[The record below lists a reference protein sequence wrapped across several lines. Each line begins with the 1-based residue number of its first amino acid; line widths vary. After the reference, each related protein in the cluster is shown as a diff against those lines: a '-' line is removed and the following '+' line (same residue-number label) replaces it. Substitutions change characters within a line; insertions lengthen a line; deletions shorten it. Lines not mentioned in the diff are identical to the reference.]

1 MLNKMI
7 IIFIRVFNSCYL
19 VLQNESAQRLI
30 HFILEKMK
38 QQQYFSIFDSEGRT
52 LSKLFSQEFEIPTN
66 ERPVFNSLQVS
77 LL

>member
-1 MLNKMI
+1 MI

-30 HFILEKMK
+30 HFILEKMI

-52 LSKLFSQEFEIPTN
+52 LTKLYFTILCDIN
-66 ERPVFNSLQVS
+66 ERPVFNSTTS
-77 LL
+77 RLL